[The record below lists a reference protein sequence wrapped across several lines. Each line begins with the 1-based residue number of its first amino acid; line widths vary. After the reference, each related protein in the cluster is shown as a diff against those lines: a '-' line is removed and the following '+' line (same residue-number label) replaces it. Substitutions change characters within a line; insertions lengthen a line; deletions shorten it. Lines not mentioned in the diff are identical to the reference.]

1 MEATD
6 VYSSLPIPR
15 IVPGLY
21 VQEATG
27 FSRCLGRPHLLIG
40 RCFVTWRFHC
50 HKAIKDHRNDKAR
63 DCHSLI
69 RSPDISGVPCMR
81 LEQILLSGL
90 SVFQL
95 IGDLSQGPEIFLG
108 DCFQKSDGI
117 QMGEV

>member
-1 MEATD
+1 
-6 VYSSLPIPR
+6 
-15 IVPGLY
+15 
-21 VQEATG
+21 
-27 FSRCLGRPHLLIG
+27 
-40 RCFVTWRFHC
+40 
-50 HKAIKDHRNDKAR
+50 
-63 DCHSLI
+63 
-69 RSPDISGVPCMR
+69 MR